1 MCDDACSWHLSYLLS
16 ALPVVKPVEMA
27 SNIVTRMYKVLL
39 KIPISL
45 RCSEVNTSNR
55 RQFFLHSYRSCIIHV
70 KVARPLLTFSH
81 SERPSTDS
89 RCSRVQIVFH
99 VPAVDAVKFWYI
111 SLLSKAARTLSS
123 QLLLSVAI
131 LLILCTWSRTWY
143 TLYSA
148 HCRSKA
154 GHSMEHNWIV
164 KSSLISWYILTFWKV
179 CVPTH
184 GPRTAGSVAQYPLEL
199 SIGLV
204 TINFH

>member
-1 MCDDACSWHLSYLLS
+1 MCNDACSWHLSYLLS

-39 KIPISL
+39 KIPVSL

-81 SERPSTDS
+81 SGRPSTD
-89 RCSRVQIVFH
+89 SRVQIVFH
-99 VPAVDAVKFWYI
+99 IPAVDAVKFWYI

-131 LLILCTWSRTWY
+131 LCTWSRTWY

-148 HCRSKA
+148 HCCSKA
-154 GHSMEHNWIV
+154 GHSMEYNWIV
-164 KSSLISWYILTFWKV
+164 KSSLIS
-179 CVPTH
+179 
-184 GPRTAGSVAQYPLEL
+184 
-199 SIGLV
+199 
-204 TINFH
+204 